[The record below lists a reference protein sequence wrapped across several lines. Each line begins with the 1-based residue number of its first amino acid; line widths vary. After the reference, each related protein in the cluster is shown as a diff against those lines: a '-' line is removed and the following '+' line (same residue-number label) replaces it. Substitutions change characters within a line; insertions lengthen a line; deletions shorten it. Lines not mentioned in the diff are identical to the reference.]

1 MPENQDNYKLLLEWL
16 VKGFVKLAPILIG
29 FLGMSAF
36 DSLRKGET
44 KEPLSTRVVNL
55 ILRFGVALTV
65 SAGVYQILPLWPE
78 LEPFTGVIIGF
89 CSAFSLTIM
98 TVLVNNLP
106 EMLTEFLK
114 SALGIAQ
121 KKLNKNDNDHP

>member
-65 SAGVYQILPLWPE
+65 SAGVYQILPLWPK

-89 CSAFSLTIM
+89 CSAFSLTLRPLRYFSYSLSFNAVMSDAMIM
-98 TVLVNNLP
+98 SV
-106 EMLTEFLK
+106 
-114 SALGIAQ
+114 S
-121 KKLNKNDNDHP
+121 